1 MRLRRCSRRSIWL
14 EMFTLSMRLQGYFP
28 PKVAPFKERG
38 NYEVARTRAMRP
50 AVERLDAIQGP

>member
-1 MRLRRCSRRSIWL
+1 
-14 EMFTLSMRLQGYFP
+14 MFTLSMRLQGYFP